1 MEFIEDIGLVH
12 RDLAA
17 RNVVLVEKPHT
28 GILECKV
35 TDFGLARDGGDEGE
49 LTSWLSAAPRARM
62 GCAHH
67 SACVGSS
74 RAVRIN
80 RKPRYC
86 QGKSSR

>member
-28 GILECKV
+28 DILECKV

-49 LTSWLSAAPRARM
+49 
-62 GCAHH
+62 
-67 SACVGSS
+67 
-74 RAVRIN
+74 
-80 RKPRYC
+80 
-86 QGKSSR
+86 